1 MVGRW
6 GEGAWAGVGRWVGR
20 WAGGRAGREG
30 TAGTGS
36 WQEGGHARRTGR
48 VWLGRAAGTQAGGQ
62 AGVAGRRGGG
72 GAAARRRGGAGEA
85 GGGGVGW
92 DVRPRAAGW
101 RVRRWG
107 RPLQHAGLRMCGGP
121 VHGGAGGAQRAG
133 AGERPREGGTGGAA
147 LSQPPRGAG
156 CSPGLARPPGTG
168 ALRAAAVRLLPRAWC
183 AGGSERVGG
192 LRCGAV
198 GARTRA
204 RAARL
209 SPGGSE
215 GSQESELY
223 L

>member
-1 MVGRW
+1 MSVRDGLRD
-6 GEGAWAGVGRWVGR
+6 GHATGVRAV
-20 WAGGRAGREG
+20 AGRG
-30 TAGTGS
+30 C
-36 WQEGGHARRTGR
+36 GGPR
-48 VWLGRAAGTQAGGQ
+48 VARAAGCRGGTCAAGG
-62 AGVAGRRGGG
+62 GRGGEWRRGEAREGEARGGG
-72 GAAARRRGGAGEA
+72 FCPGVVAGSC
-85 GGGGVGW
+85 
-92 DVRPRAAGW
+92 
-101 RVRRWG
+101 RVCVSV
-107 RPLQHAGLRMCGGP
+107 PLQHAGLRMCGAP

-198 GARTRA
+198 GARTRG

-209 SPGGSE
+209 RPGGSE
-215 GSQESELY
+215 GSQELELY